1 VQGGIR
7 MYENIRIETEHLIIK
22 NFTSNDLS
30 QLYRIV
36 NNEEIMRYVPFAK
49 ERTLSECE
57 ELMKRILNRYKE
69 STILNFKGFLLLVT
83 LKHNNECVGFV
94 GLFPLTYDIAE
105 NELFYGL
112 FEEHYGKGYA
122 TEIGKA
128 IIKYAFNEMNI
139 TKIVATVNK
148 DNLVSKRVL
157 DKVGLCFEYEIEDEE
172 AKDSSYDGELMY
184 SIKKMDWC

>member
-1 VQGGIR
+1 
-7 MYENIRIETEHLIIK
+7 MYENIRLETGQLIIR

-30 QLYRIV
+30 QLHRIM

-49 ERTLSECE
+49 ERTLPECK

-83 LKHNNECVGFV
+83 SKHNNECVGFV
-94 GLFPLTYDIAE
+94 GLFPLTYNIAE
-105 NELFYGL
+105 NEIFYGL

-128 IIKYAFNEMNI
+128 IIEYGFNNMNI
-139 TKIVATVNK
+139 NKIVATVNK
-148 DNLVSKRVL
+148 YNEVSIRVL
-157 DKVGLCFEYEIEDEE
+157 CKLGMYFEYEIEDEE

-184 SIKKMDWC
+184 SINRADWC